1 MLRVASTSGSPVA
14 LRSRLGPRALT
25 TASAPCTAWSTA
37 PASLSSPV
45 TTVTVSSQ
53 LAGILPGLRRYAVT
67 WWPRERSCS
76 TTLEPTP
83 PVAPNT
89 VTFMVLSC
97 CLERMAACVRADG
110 AGRRWGRPAPRGLAG
125 DEDLAEG
132 AVGEGGERLGRALE
146 RDGGLDVDAD
156 LALGGVVEQGGDLV
170 GGRCGHDGSD
180 GDVVASDFVG
190 AGAAGRRQRAAGL
203 QGAAQ
208 RGGIACGVQDL

>member
-14 LRSRLGPRALT
+14 LRSMLGPRALT

-89 VTFMVLSC
+89 VTFMVLSYC
-97 CLERMAACVRADG
+97 VERMASGRGVGG
-110 AGRRWGRPAPRGLAG
+110 AGRRADRPASGALAG

-156 LALGGVVEQGGDLV
+156 LTLDGMVEQGGDLV
-170 GGRCGHDGSD
+170 GGRRGHDRGD
-180 GDVVASDFVG
+180 GDVLACDFVG

-203 QGAAQ
+203 QGAAEC
-208 RGGIACGVQDL
+208 GGVA